1 MTDLVA
7 PPATAWDSRR
17 WNFGRY
23 AGPIAAP
30 DLRVRL
36 GQRFRLKEWC
46 YAAVSSERLFVAVG
60 LVQLGYVANAF
71 AYVVDR
77 QRPSRALEY
86 EAMSLLGRGLDF
98 SPSSTEGA
106 TEWRHRGAEICVRF
120 ERGWNVRL
128 NVPLDNGHTLRG
140 GFRMEPAES
149 SLALLHDLGGGR
161 PAYTHKS
168 AGLRA
173 TGSLQLGDEAI
184 DLGEAN
190 GLMDWTRSLAAR
202 ETRWKWASFAG
213 TSGERRVG
221 LNLSAEVYDD
231 AAGNSREN
239 AIFVDGEVQ
248 ALGGVAFE
256 IGREPG
262 VDDWRIRSRKGDEVS
277 LDFRPLGA
285 RAQHLD
291 LHVVRSHFVQ
301 PYGLFR
307 GRVGDIEIDDVFG
320 IVEDHQSVW

>member
-1 MTDLVA
+1 MTELA
-7 PPATAWDSRR
+7 SPPSTAWTDG

-23 AGPIAAP
+23 RGPIPDP

-36 GQRFRLKEWC
+36 AQRFRLKEWF
-46 YAAVSSERLFVAVG
+46 YGAVSSERLFVAVG

-77 QRPSRALEY
+77 ERPSRAMEY

-98 SPSSTEGA
+98 SRSSIAGSM
-106 TEWRHRGAEICVRF
+106 EWRHRGAEICVRF

-128 NVPLDNGHTLRG
+128 NVPLQTGQTLRG
-140 GFRMEPAES
+140 GFRIENAQR

-173 TGSLQLGDEAI
+173 TGNVQLGDEAI
-184 DLGEAN
+184 DLGDAS
-190 GLMDWTRSLAAR
+190 GLTDWTRSLAAR
-202 ETRWKWASFAG
+202 ETRWKWASF
-213 TSGERRVG
+213 SGLVEGRRVG

-239 AIFVDGEVQ
+239 ALFVDGAVRP
-248 ALGGVAFE
+248 LGGVTFE

-262 VDDWRIRSRKGDEVS
+262 IDDWRIRSREGDEVS

-291 LHVVRSHFVQ
+291 LHVLRSHFVQ

-307 GRVGDIEIDDVFG
+307 GRVGGIAIDDVFG
-320 IVEDHQSVW
+320 IVEDHRSVW